1 MHPAASIIRRLG
13 GAAAVAAATG
23 TALTAPYR
31 WQYPRAKGGTGGVIP
46 QRHHRA
52 LIDFAK
58 NGFGDTQMFG
68 LVARWPEL
76 LKRIAS
82 MFAYFLA
89 GEAGLIEPRLLELT
103 GFTGR

>member
-1 MHPAASIIRRLG
+1 MSARIQSIPADSSDDP
-13 GAAAVAAATG
+13 V
-23 TALTAPYR
+23 
-31 WQYPRAKGGTGGVIP
+31 VNS
-46 QRHHRA
+46 

-89 GEAGLIEPRLLELT
+89 GEAGLSEPRLLELT
-103 GFTGR
+103 GLIGS

>member
-1 MHPAASIIRRLG
+1 MSARIQSIPAGSSDDP
-13 GAAAVAAATG
+13 V
-23 TALTAPYR
+23 
-31 WQYPRAKGGTGGVIP
+31 VNS
-46 QRHHRA
+46 
-52 LIDFAK
+52 LIDFVK

-89 GEAGLIEPRLLELT
+89 GEAGLIESRLLELT
-103 GFTGR
+103 RFIGS

>member
-1 MHPAASIIRRLG
+1 MSARIQSIPADSSG
-13 GAAAVAAATG
+13 DPV
-23 TALTAPYR
+23 
-31 WQYPRAKGGTGGVIP
+31 VNS
-46 QRHHRA
+46 

-58 NGFGDTQMFG
+58 SGFGDTEMFG

-89 GEAGLIEPRLLELT
+89 GEAGLIERRLLELT
-103 GFTGR
+103 GFIGS

>member
-1 MHPAASIIRRLG
+1 MSARIQSIPAGSSDDP
-13 GAAAVAAATG
+13 V
-23 TALTAPYR
+23 
-31 WQYPRAKGGTGGVIP
+31 VNS
-46 QRHHRA
+46 
-52 LIDFAK
+52 LIDFA
-58 NGFGDTQMFG
+58 FGDTQMFG

-103 GFTGR
+103 GFIGS

>member
-1 MHPAASIIRRLG
+1 MSPRNFFAELKRRYSGSLRCSIHYGTINASSSDDPVG
-13 GAAAVAAATG
+13 NS
-23 TALTAPYR
+23 
-31 WQYPRAKGGTGGVIP
+31 
-46 QRHHRA
+46 

-82 MFAYFLA
+82 MFASFLA

-103 GFTGR
+103 GFIGS

>member
-1 MHPAASIIRRLG
+1 MSARIQLIPAGSSDDP
-13 GAAAVAAATG
+13 V
-23 TALTAPYR
+23 
-31 WQYPRAKGGTGGVIP
+31 VNS
-46 QRHHRA
+46 

-58 NGFGDTQMFG
+58 KGFGDTQMFG

-103 GFTGR
+103 GFIGN

>member
-1 MHPAASIIRRLG
+1 MSARIQSIPAGSSDD
-13 GAAAVAAATG
+13 
-23 TALTAPYR
+23 P
-31 WQYPRAKGGTGGVIP
+31 VINS
-46 QRHHRA
+46 R
-52 LIDFAK
+52 IDLAK
-58 NGFGDTQMFG
+58 NGFGDSQKIG

-103 GFTGR
+103 GFIGS

>member
-1 MHPAASIIRRLG
+1 MSVRIQSIL
-13 GAAAVAAATG
+13 ADSSDDPV
-23 TALTAPYR
+23 
-31 WQYPRAKGGTGGVIP
+31 VNS
-46 QRHHRA
+46 
-52 LIDFAK
+52 LIDFAR

-68 LVARWPEL
+68 LVTRWPEV

-103 GFTGR
+103 GFIGS